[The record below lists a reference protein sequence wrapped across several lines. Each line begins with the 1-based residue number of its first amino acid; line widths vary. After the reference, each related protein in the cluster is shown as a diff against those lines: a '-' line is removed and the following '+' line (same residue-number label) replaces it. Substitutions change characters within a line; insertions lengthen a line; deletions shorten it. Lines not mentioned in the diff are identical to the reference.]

1 MCQRLLLILV
11 GLVAI
16 ATAQVS
22 ERELEAA
29 VARATLSVDRAI
41 QEEEDRFV
49 AASDDDSRVSPAGR
63 LLAMFRKSKPE
74 ARPIARSAEILEDVT
89 SQLTRTGQTDDDFS
103 AASDSA
109 ATRRVCTNT
118 ELRAIRC
125 PQPDPAVREFRSID
139 GRCNNLD
146 NPLWGAAIQPMKR
159 LLRPQYADSVQAP
172 RVRGRGG
179 AALPSAREVS
189 FTLHED
195 MRTTSTVNTHLV
207 MQWGQFLDHDITHT
221 PVASAYG
228 GGLIACPCGSPDR
241 RCFNIPIPGNDPD
254 FGGHNCMEFV
264 RSSPAPNPGCRV
276 GRRQQLDQITA
287 FIDASMVYGSSE
299 EELEHLR
306 DPSLG
311 RGQLKSKS
319 NPGDS
324 TKKELL
330 PSAITEEFHCPESS
344 NPSSRNQPCFQAGD
358 VRVNEQPALTSMH
371 TVWLR
376 EHNRIAARLGDI
388 NSHWDEDRVFYETR
402 KIVGAMIQQI
412 TYAEDLPIVL
422 GLNAMN
428 EYGLVLRRNGYYNG
442 YDETVDPTIS
452 NVFATAAYRFG
463 HSLVKS
469 QFERST
475 SSYNHLAHS
484 PVQLTHSFFNPQ
496 QVYNNVQGGLDSIVR
511 GLASTPHEKFD
522 RFIVSGLTKNLFA
535 DPAGSLGL
543 DLAALNIQRGRD
555 HGLPGYNAWR
565 VLCGLPRA
573 RIFDDLATEIPDAA
587 TRAKLADLYSHV
599 DDIDLFAAGLAERSV
614 PGGLLGPT
622 FTCLIGRQFRELRKG
637 DRFWFENKGQFSQ
650 LREPG
655 ALLVREPGTRKARTG
670 QKVLTHSFL
679 YLFLHFPVSTRA
691 PCSARVRAA
700 WPSFIPSFLH
710 SFIYSFIPGFSPG
723 QLGEVRKVTLA
734 RVLCDN
740 TDDTSSMQRHV
751 FELPGPGNQRVS
763 CASIPQMDLSAWRES
778 ATVVGQVR
786 DFFTDYFGGLR
797 G

>member
-1 MCQRLLLILV
+1 MFQRLLLILV

-16 ATAQVS
+16 ATWQAAAQVT
-22 ERELEAA
+22 ERQLAAA
-29 VARATLSVDRAI
+29 VARATQTVDRAI

-49 AASDDDSRVSPAGR
+49 AASDDDARISPAGR
-63 LLAMFRKSKPE
+63 LLALFRKSKPE
-74 ARPIARSAEILEDVT
+74 ARPIARSAEIMEEVT
-89 SQLTRTGQTDDDFS
+89 SQLTRTGQTDDAFS
-103 AASDSA
+103 TASDSPS
-109 ATRRVCTNT
+109 TRRVCTDT
-118 ELRAIRC
+118 ELRAISC
-125 PQPDPAVREFRSID
+125 PQPDPAVREFRTID

-172 RVRGRGG
+172 RVSGRGG

-228 GGLIACPCGSPDR
+228 GGLIACPCGSTDR
-241 RCFNIPIPGNDPD
+241 RCFNIPIPANDPD
-254 FGGHNCMEFV
+254 FVGHSCLEFV

-319 NPGDS
+319 NPGDAG
-324 TKKELL
+324 KKELL
-330 PSAITEEFHCPESS
+330 PSAITDEFHCPESS

-376 EHNRIAARLGDI
+376 EHNRIADRLADI
-388 NSHWDEDRVFYETR
+388 NAHWDEDRVFYETR

-428 EYGLVLRRNGYYNG
+428 EYGLVPRQNGYYSG

-475 SSYNHLAHS
+475 SMYNLNAHS

-496 QVYNNVQGGLDSIVR
+496 HVYNTVQGGPDSIVR
-511 GLASTPHEKFD
+511 GLASTPHEKYD

-573 RIFDDLATEIPDAA
+573 RSFADLATEIPDASS
-587 TRAKLADLYSHV
+587 RAKLANLYSHV

-622 FTCLIGRQFRELRKG
+622 FACLIGRQFRELRKG
-637 DRFWFENKGQFSQ
+637 DRFWFENRGQFSQ
-650 LREPG
+650 R
-655 ALLVREPGTRKARTG
+655 
-670 QKVLTHSFL
+670 
-679 YLFLHFPVSTRA
+679 
-691 PCSARVRAA
+691 
-700 WPSFIPSFLH
+700 
-710 SFIYSFIPGFSPG
+710 
-723 QLGEVRKVTLA
+723 QLAELRKVTLA

-740 TDDTSSMQRHV
+740 TDDTTSMQRHV
-751 FELPGPGNQRVS
+751 FELPGPGNQRVACS
-763 CASIPQMDLSAWRES
+763 SIPRADLSAWRES

-786 DFFTDYFGGLR
+786 DYFTDFFGGSR

>member
-16 ATAQVS
+16 ATWRASAQVS
-22 ERELEAA
+22 EQQLAAA
-29 VARATLSVDRAI
+29 VARATQAVDRAI
-41 QEEEDRFV
+41 QEEEDSFV
-49 AASDDDSRVSPAGR
+49 AASDDDARISPAGR

-74 ARPIARSAEILEDVT
+74 ARPIARSAEIMEDVT
-89 SQLTRTGQTDDDFS
+89 SQLTRTGQTDADFS
-103 AASDSA
+103 AASDSPS
-109 ATRRVCTNT
+109 TRRVCQNT
-118 ELRAIRC
+118 ELRDLTC
-125 PQPDPAVREFRSID
+125 PQPDPAIREFRTID

-159 LLRPQYADSVQAP
+159 LLRPLYADSVQSP

-228 GGLIACPCGSPDR
+228 GGLLACPCGSTDR
-241 RCFNIPIPGNDPD
+241 RCFNIPIPAGDPD
-254 FGGHNCMEFV
+254 FSGHSCMEFV

-306 DPSLG
+306 DPSLE
-311 RGQLKSKS
+311 RGQLKSKA

-324 TKKELL
+324 RKKELL

-376 EHNRIAARLGDI
+376 EHNRIADRLHDI

-402 KIVGAMIQQI
+402 KIIGAAIQQI

-428 EYGLVLRRNGYYNG
+428 EYGLVLRQNGYYSG

-463 HSLVKS
+463 HSLVES
-469 QFERST
+469 EFVRST
-475 SSYNHLAHS
+475 SGYNHNAHP

-496 QVYNNVQGGLDSIVR
+496 HVYNNVRGGLDSIVR

-555 HGLPGYNAWR
+555 HGLPGYNDWR

-573 RIFDDLATEIPDAA
+573 RSFADLATEIPDAS
-587 TRAKLADLYSHV
+587 TRAKLADLYNHV
-599 DDIDLFAAGLAERSV
+599 DDIDVFAAGLAERSV

-622 FTCLIGRQFRELRKG
+622 FACLVGRQFRELRKG
-637 DRFWFENKGQFSQ
+637 DRFWFENQGQFSQ
-650 LREPG
+650 R
-655 ALLVREPGTRKARTG
+655 
-670 QKVLTHSFL
+670 
-679 YLFLHFPVSTRA
+679 
-691 PCSARVRAA
+691 
-700 WPSFIPSFLH
+700 
-710 SFIYSFIPGFSPG
+710 
-723 QLGEVRKVTLA
+723 QLAEIRKVTLA

-740 TDDTSSMQRHV
+740 TDDTTTMQPHV
-751 FELPGPGNQRVS
+751 FELPGPGNRRVS
-763 CASIPQMDLSAWRES
+763 CFSIPQPDLNAWRES
-778 ATVVGQVR
+778 STVVGQVR